1 MGYQD
6 CPCFKCDHGGE
17 REKRVECRRKC
28 TEFTAWKL
36 SMQAIRQ
43 KKKEDK
49 DKYYSPTKGKFYKRN
64 LMKQKVEE
72 RYGRSMQGL
81 CRDNLHGH
89 LCRSGAIQTGVPGDD
104 RSDKAADNKS

>member
-6 CPCFKCDHGGE
+6 CPCLKCDHGGE

-49 DKYYSPTKGKFYKRN
+49 DKYYSTTKGKFYKRN
-64 LMKQKVEE
+64 LMNKKVEE

-81 CRDNLHGH
+81 CRTKLHGH
-89 LCRSGAIQTGVPGDD
+89 LC
-104 RSDKAADNKS
+104 

>member
-43 KKKEDK
+43 KKKPDEAK
-49 DKYYSPTKGKFYKRN
+49 
-64 LMKQKVEE
+64 KVEE

-89 LCRSGAIQTGVPGDD
+89 LCRSGAIQARVSGDGG
-104 RSDKAADNKS
+104 SDKAADNKS